1 MTEIPTDQATA
12 EAWALNW
19 IAAWNARDVEA
30 VLKLFAE
37 DCRFR
42 SPKAATITGHGTVH
56 GKPALRAYWQA
67 ALNAIPSL
75 QFSFE
80 SAHWDDGT
88 GTLLIRYIA
97 ALGAQ
102 RLLAAEIFDFDDQA
116 HVVCGTALY
125 GAPID

>member
-1 MTEIPTDQATA
+1 MTMMPTDHASAQR
-12 EAWALNW
+12 WALNW
-19 IAAWNARDVEA
+19 IAAWNARDIEA
-30 VLKLFAE
+30 VLRLFAD

-42 SPKAATITGHGTVH
+42 SPKAATITGHGTVR

-67 ALNAIPSL
+67 ALAAIPSL

-80 SAHWDDGT
+80 AAHWDPDA
-88 GTLLIRYIA
+88 GTLLIRYVA
-97 ALGAQ
+97 SLGGQ

-116 HVVCGTALY
+116 CVACGTALY

>member
-1 MTEIPTDQATA
+1 MTTMPADQLSA
-12 EAWALNW
+12 EHWAQHW
-19 IAAWNARDVEA
+19 IAAWNTRDVEA
-30 VLKLFAE
+30 VLRLFAD

-67 ALNAIPSL
+67 ALVAIPSL

-80 SAHWDDGT
+80 GVHWDPAARS
-88 GTLLIRYIA
+88 LLIRYVA

-102 RLLAAEIFDFDDQA
+102 RLLAAEIFDFDDHSLVA
-116 HVVCGTALY
+116 CGTALY
-125 GAPID
+125 GAPAD